1 MFMLYN
7 AVMRQFPQDVVKEL
21 EGNTF
26 TTTIHCI
33 NSAIIK
39 LSRACPLRPR
49 FVVRGSKGMRLPQK
63 FAIKD
68 ELGNQVA
75 CQILGHWWREVFF
88 PSNED
93 KSSLLVFGP
102 MTSVADS

>member
-1 MFMLYN
+1 MFVLYN
-7 AVMRQFPQDVVKEL
+7 AVMRKFPKHIMEHLD
-21 EGNTF
+21 GNTF

-68 ELGNQVA
+68 KLGNQVCA
-75 CQILGHWWREVFF
+75 SFILLTLVDRCGKSGSRSSGF
-88 PSNED
+88 PAKQNC
-93 KSSLLVFGP
+93 
-102 MTSVADS
+102 